1 MALCPHVPWDWLN
14 LRIDDLSDPRV
25 LAVHRELN
33 CLSRYYAADQAL
45 IIALATGLAASVY
58 LGRWRL
64 SALVLVGG
72 LLARL
77 VVLAVVW
84 GVPRSVDTVVATS
97 LAWLGPALVAVVFG
111 LLARAASNR
120 LRRQFSPVPNG

>member
-1 MALCPHVPWDWLN
+1 MRLKG
-14 LRIDDLSDPRV
+14 RR
-25 LAVHRELN
+25 REAEREV
-33 CLSRYYAADQAL
+33 SRGPSSQSKTADAL